1 MLKNV
6 QYETECHYE
15 EFIKTQSI
23 ELILNFLERINNYI
37 FIFSALQ
44 MAYASSNPWDVP
56 QIDSFNFL
64 CCPECVYRS
73 KEESTFQVKIY
84 TNKVQIF

>member
-1 MLKNV
+1 
-6 QYETECHYE
+6 
-15 EFIKTQSI
+15 
-23 ELILNFLERINNYI
+23 
-37 FIFSALQ
+37 

-73 KEESTFQVKIY
+73 KDEGTFQVNIY
-84 TNKVQIF
+84 TNKVQLFWEGQKNLKKKTPNFFEAT

>member
-1 MLKNV
+1 
-6 QYETECHYE
+6 
-15 EFIKTQSI
+15 
-23 ELILNFLERINNYI
+23 
-37 FIFSALQ
+37 

-73 KEESTFQVKIY
+73 KDEGTFQVRFILLKLRYFGKAIKIWKKP
-84 TNKVQIF
+84 TSIFFFDDT

>member
-1 MLKNV
+1 
-6 QYETECHYE
+6 
-15 EFIKTQSI
+15 
-23 ELILNFLERINNYI
+23 
-37 FIFSALQ
+37 

-73 KEESTFQVKIY
+73 KEESTFQVNLLRNSKCPNIMKILMPLLGTLASGIDVGRPY
-84 TNKVQIF
+84 VY